1 MKLLKSPYLTACFAV
16 LTSFSAFFCW
26 LILDYHYMVDYFV
39 DENGP
44 IENLTLVAYVVSL
57 AAILYYGRN
66 TLYVRT
72 RLALTIMLSYMFMR
86 EADMH
91 KWLNGLSIL
100 KIKFW
105 LSSDIPLNDKLWA
118 AAILAPVLWML
129 CYFLKNYARQF
140 WTDFW
145 RRESYA
151 ISIFVFLAVLVISKI
166 FDRGLNVMTELWGWE
181 FDIWIKALLTAQ
193 EEFLECILPVLVM
206 IAVLQ
211 YRESHEWK
219 PAYVESPL
227 YSVYLVILT
236 SFTALIVW
244 AVLPS
249 VDMLKFV
256 EENGTVENLTL
267 VFYVIAILVVIFDR
281 IPARFSTKLATIIM
295 LSYMFMR
302 EADWHK
308 SLSSESILK
317 IKFWLG
323 SHIPVSDKLL
333 AIGVLIPVAWMIV
346 YFVWN
351 YTKSFWKA
359 LWEGEGYA
367 ISILMFLF
375 TLVASKV
382 LDRSLNMLTELYQMY
397 FPEWLVALQTSQEE
411 FLECLLPILIIVVI
425 IQYKRS
431 RNIFAWD

>member
-1 MKLLKSPYLTACFAV
+1 MKLLKSPYLTVCFAI
-16 LTSFSAFFCW
+16 LTSISAFFCW
-26 LILDYHYMVDYFV
+26 MILDYHYMVDYFV
-39 DENGP
+39 EENGP
-44 IENLTLVAYVVSL
+44 VENVTLVAYVVSL
-57 AAILYYGRN
+57 AAILYYGRS
-66 TLYVRT
+66 TLFVRT

-105 LSSDIPLNDKLWA
+105 FSGDISFIDKFWA
-118 AAILAPVLWML
+118 VAILAPVLWMI
-129 CYFLKNYARQF
+129 CYFLKNYARQA

-151 ISIFVFLAVLVISKI
+151 VSIFVFLAVLVISKI
-166 FDRGLNVMTELWGWE
+166 FDRGLNMMTEMWGWQFE
-181 FDIWIKALLTAQ
+181 TWIRALLTAQ

-211 YRESHEWK
+211 YREAHEWK
-219 PAYVESPL
+219 SSYVESPL
-227 YSVYLVILT
+227 YSFYLVILT
-236 SFTALIVW
+236 SLTALVVW

-249 VDMLKFV
+249 ADMLTFV

-267 VFYVIAILVVIFDR
+267 FFYAVAILVIIFGR

-295 LSYMFMR
+295 LAYMFMR

-317 IKFWLG
+317 IKFWLSG
-323 SHIPVSDKLL
+323 NIPVSDKLL
-333 AIGVLIPVAWMIV
+333 AIGVLIPVAWMLV

-351 YTKSFWKA
+351 YTKPFWKA

-367 ISILMFLF
+367 ISILMFLV
-375 TLVASKV
+375 TLAASKA
-382 LDRSLNMLTELYQMY
+382 LDRSLNMLTELYQMH
-397 FPEWLVALQTSQEE
+397 FPEWLVSLQTSQEE
-411 FLECLLPILIIVVI
+411 FLECLLPVLIIVVI
-425 IQYKRS
+425 VQYKRS
-431 RNIFAWD
+431 RNIFAWS